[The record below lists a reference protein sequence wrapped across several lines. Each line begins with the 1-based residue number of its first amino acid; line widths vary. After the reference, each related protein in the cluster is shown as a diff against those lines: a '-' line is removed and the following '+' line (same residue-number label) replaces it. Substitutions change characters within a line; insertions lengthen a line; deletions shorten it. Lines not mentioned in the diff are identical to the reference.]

1 MISFRISLFI
11 IISIF
16 FMCQIS
22 FAQDP
27 ECEKFLD
34 APGKVSQV
42 SIQNPTGDSSSHG
55 LHLKHFWDQ
64 KRGYI
69 ITLATWSGGMFLASQ
84 MGGDTLS
91 FLLGCAVAILGS
103 PILEQVT
110 SKFRHI
116 VFYYPQGRT
125 QGQMESLFGK
135 QWVQTQGTFSLNAQ
149 MSRNLHIEALQLI
162 QNYLPPGLIVL
173 LQENPEL
180 AQKLISDKLIE
191 LSQIFGEHL
200 EDLPYDHPQ
209 ISRAVFNAIVQHLE
223 DRESWL
229 QQMLQT
235 EEPHLKPNEKIL
247 TFWLLQVGLT
257 Q

>member
-64 KRGYI
+64 KRGTV
-69 ITLATWSGGMFLASQ
+69 ITLVTWSGGMFLATQ
-84 MGGDTLS
+84 LGGDYLS

-110 SKFRHI
+110 SKFRHWA
-116 VFYYPQGRT
+116 FFPHGRT
-125 QGQMESLFGK
+125 QGQMESDFVR

-162 QNYLPPGLIVL
+162 AHYLPPELIVL
-173 LQENPEL
+173 LQENPGL
-180 AQKLISDKLIE
+180 AQKLISDRLIE

-223 DRESWL
+223 DRDLWL
-229 QQMLQT
+229 EKMLQT
-235 EEPHLKPNEKIL
+235 EKPPLAPNEKIL
-247 TFWLLQVGLT
+247 SFWLFGVR
-257 Q
+257 